1 MKFAVKKHDAP
12 DCCAFSRWKDPT
24 LLLVY
29 GSIDVHIV
37 QGDLWLFDGFQ
48 GRGSC
53 TLQKV
58 SGAWTVHCLRIIDSK
73 KSPTTGINSKLKQL
87 NKKTGVFFEIT
98 SPDNL
103 FLQICKLTS
112 NTSKDMKCFNKKKSR
127 NSGIKSL
134 KKSFISYGHIW
145 YILRCWGKS
154 SLVCQQK
161 SDAL

>member
-1 MKFAVKKHDAP
+1 MLQIVVLSVDEKI
-12 DCCAFSRWKDPT
+12 
-24 LLLVY
+24 LLSYWFY

-87 NKKTGVFFEIT
+87 NKKTGVFFKLQVQIIYFYKFASWPQTQARIWNASIRRNLEI
-98 SPDNL
+98 L
-103 FLQICKLTS
+103 
-112 NTSKDMKCFNKKKSR
+112 
-127 NSGIKSL
+127 
-134 KKSFISYGHIW
+134 
-145 YILRCWGKS
+145 
-154 SLVCQQK
+154 
-161 SDAL
+161 A

>member
-1 MKFAVKKHDAP
+1 MYFTLIFSDSNMKFAVKKHDAP

-87 NKKTGVFFEIT
+87 NKKTGVFFKLQVQIIYFYKFASWPQTQARIWNASIRRNLEI
-98 SPDNL
+98 L
-103 FLQICKLTS
+103 
-112 NTSKDMKCFNKKKSR
+112 
-127 NSGIKSL
+127 
-134 KKSFISYGHIW
+134 
-145 YILRCWGKS
+145 
-154 SLVCQQK
+154 
-161 SDAL
+161 A